1 MKRSRLSLIA
11 ILLFSTVSVFGQ
23 VEGIT
28 IAAGTP
34 EDTDLTAI
42 TAEQDSQKKIA
53 MYQDFLQKYPS
64 NPMAIAYGNWQ
75 LSQLY
80 QTTGD
85 LQKALEYADK
95 AAVSAPHN
103 LDIVVSQTTIAQQ
116 LKDNPSVFKYSM
128 QGGTIYDSI
137 DTQAK
142 PADVAAEQF
151 ASDIATQKEQNKG
164 AYEFFQTSAYNAI
177 TAENNAKTRMDEIDK
192 FSATFPKSTLDDQI
206 ASYALMTLAELK
218 DTARLTEFAN
228 KRLAAKP
235 DDLPTLVMLASTYAD
250 GAEAAKAIPYA
261 QKAILVAKAD
271 APDADQTRKLS
282 AGAAHCSLGRVYAN
296 QGKTQASI
304 EELKAAVELLKGH
317 DDQQFAVA
325 AYYLGWDYA
334 KIHDLTKSRAILNE
348 AVGIAGPVQGP
359 TKELLAKVNSA
370 RATGK

>member
-1 MKRSRLSLIA
+1 MTRSRVSLIA
-11 ILLFSTVSVFGQ
+11 ILLLSTMPVFGQ

-53 MYQDFLQKYPS
+53 MYQDFLQKYTA
-64 NPMAIAYGNWQ
+64 NPMATAYGNWQ

-80 QTTGD
+80 QTGGD
-85 LQKALEYADK
+85 LQKAQEFAGK
-95 AAVSAPHN
+95 AAVAAPHN
-103 LDIVVSQTTIAQQ
+103 LDIVVSQVNIAQQ
-116 LKDNPSVFKYSM
+116 LKDSVAAFSYSI

-137 DTQAK
+137 DTQTK
-142 PADVAAEQF
+142 PADVGADQF
-151 ASDIATQKEQNKG
+151 ASAVNTQKEQNKG
-164 AYEFFQTSAYNAI
+164 AYEFFQTAAYNALI
-177 TAENNAKTRMDEIDK
+177 AETNAKTRMDDIDK
-192 FSATFPKSTLDDQI
+192 FSATFPNSSLNEQVS
-206 ASYALMTLAELK
+206 SYALLTLSELR
-218 DTARLTEFAN
+218 DTPRLIEYAN
-228 KRLAAKP
+228 KRLATSP
-235 DDLPTLVMLASTYAD
+235 DDLPTLVVLANAYAD
-250 GAEAAKAIPYA
+250 GTEAAKAIPYA
-261 QKAILVAKAD
+261 QKAVSVAKAD
-271 APDADQTRKLS
+271 APDADQTRKAS
-282 AGAAHCSLGRVYAN
+282 AGTAHSVLGRVYAN

-304 EELKAAVELLKGH
+304 EELKAAVALLKGH

-348 AVGIAGPVQGP
+348 AVGIAGPVQAP